1 MPPCAV
7 SAAVR
12 LLHRSRRLRTRNLLG
27 RPTYL
32 ALKDKG
38 ENSMLG
44 KRLSVKV
51 CTTMRRKS
59 CTHEVSK
66 EREVKPGLAE
76 PQFPAM
82 QLYIHR
88 SIPEAMTPYKRT

>member
-1 MPPCAV
+1 MRLCAV

-38 ENSMLG
+38 ENSMSET
-44 KRLSVKV
+44 RLNQKV
-51 CTTMRRKS
+51 CMVMHRKS
-59 CTHEVSK
+59 CAQRK
-66 EREVKPGLAE
+66 VKPELVK
-76 PQFPAM
+76 PKFPVV
-82 QLYIHR
+82 
-88 SIPEAMTPYKRT
+88 